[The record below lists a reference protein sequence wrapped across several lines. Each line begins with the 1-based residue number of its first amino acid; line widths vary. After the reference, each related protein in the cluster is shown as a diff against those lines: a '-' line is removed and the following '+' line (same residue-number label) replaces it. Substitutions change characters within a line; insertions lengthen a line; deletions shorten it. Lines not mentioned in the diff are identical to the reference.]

1 MYLFVR
7 LIRFNSR
14 TRAIINAV
22 AMVAP
27 RIFHIAALMMSI
39 FYAFAIIGMEC
50 FDGKVYQHCCKL
62 VVHEKFLCAFNAI
75 MYHFIWTL
83 IKGNHKDFM
92 YVVMYN
98 TLDTLYTYVRSY
110 NTIVFMIHITFM
122 TNLMF

>member
-1 MYLFVR
+1 MCVCVCMCVYVCMYLFFR

-62 VVHEKFLCAFNAI
+62 VVHENFCV
-75 MYHFIWTL
+75 H
-83 IKGNHKDFM
+83 
-92 YVVMYN
+92 
-98 TLDTLYTYVRSY
+98 
-110 NTIVFMIHITFM
+110 
-122 TNLMF
+122 LMQ